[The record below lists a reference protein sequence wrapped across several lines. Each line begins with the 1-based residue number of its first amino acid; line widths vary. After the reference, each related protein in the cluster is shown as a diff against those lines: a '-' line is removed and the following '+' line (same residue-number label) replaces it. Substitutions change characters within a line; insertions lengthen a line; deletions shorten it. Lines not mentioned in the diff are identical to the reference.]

1 MKRKQIAKYVSRL
14 SMIIGFM
21 GKGGSGKTSLSTAF
35 TRFLLQ
41 KKYQVLAIDADH
53 NMDLLFNLAGEQE
66 VFPYLGNDHARI
78 KALLGMP
85 QEYTT
90 YQQAIAEERIN
101 EQVFGTDNAFFTA
114 FTREVSPNLWCMAAG
129 PHTEDIHHGVACSH
143 TLSSSLKAYLPFLA
157 LRDEQM
163 VVVDSTA
170 GMDMVG
176 TGIARGMDMVCIVT
190 EPTIHATKTAKQ
202 IAQGLAEHGVPSV
215 YLVNKCASEEQY
227 TQAVDWLGQEPL
239 AVCRFAADLATQEAA
254 LQNIFTY
261 AQELVATLGGNA
273 RRRERAVRLAKEG
286 RAFASAR

>member
-1 MKRKQIAKYVSRL
+1 
-14 SMIIGFM
+14 MIIGFM

-35 TRFLLQ
+35 TRFLVQ
-41 KKYQVLAIDADH
+41 KNQRVLAIDADH

-78 KALLGMP
+78 KTLLGMP
-85 QEYTT
+85 QEYRT

-101 EQVFGTDNAFFTA
+101 EQAFGSDNAFFAA

-143 TLSSSLKAYLPFLA
+143 TLSSSLKAYLPFLT
-157 LRDEQM
+157 LRDGEA

-215 YLVNKCASEEQY
+215 YLVNKCASEEQRA
-227 TQAVDWLGQEPL
+227 QAVAWLGQEPL
-239 AVCRFAADLATQEAA
+239 AVCSFAADLATQEAA
-254 LQNIFTY
+254 LQSVYTY
-261 AQELVATLGGNA
+261 AQSVVATLGGNA

>member
-1 MKRKQIAKYVSRL
+1 
-14 SMIIGFM
+14 MIIGFM
-21 GKGGSGKTSLSTAF
+21 GKGGSGKTSISTAF
-35 TRFLLQ
+35 TRFLIQ
-41 KKYQVLAIDADH
+41 KNQQVLAIDADH

-66 VFPYLGNDHARI
+66 VFPYLGNDHTRI

-85 QEYTT
+85 QEYRT

-101 EQVFGTDNAFFTA
+101 EQAFGSDNAFFAA
-114 FTREVSPNLWCMAAG
+114 FTREVVPNLWCMAAG

-143 TLSSSLKAYLPFLA
+143 TLSSSLKAYLPFLT
-157 LRDEQM
+157 LHDEQA

-176 TGIARGMDMVCIVT
+176 TGIARGMDLVCVVT

-215 YLVNKCASEEQY
+215 YLVNKCASEEQRV
-227 TQAVDWLGQEPL
+227 QAVEWLGQEPL
-239 AVCRFAADLATQEAA
+239 AVCSFAADLAMQEVA
-254 LQNIFTY
+254 LQSVYAY
-261 AQELVATLGGNA
+261 AQGVVATLGGNA

-286 RAFASAR
+286 RAFASTR

>member
-66 VFPYLGNDHARI
+66 VFPYLGNDHTRI

-85 QEYTT
+85 QEYRT
-90 YQQAIAEERIN
+90 YQQAIAEERID
-101 EQVFGTDNAFFTA
+101 EQVFGTSNPFFAA

>member
-1 MKRKQIAKYVSRL
+1 
-14 SMIIGFM
+14 MIIGFM

-35 TRFLLQ
+35 TRFLGE
-41 KKYQVLAIDADH
+41 KNHQVLAIDADH

-66 VFPYLGNDHARI
+66 AFPYLGNDHARI
-78 KALLGMP
+78 KMLLGMP
-85 QEYTT
+85 QEYKT

-101 EQVFGTDNAFFTA
+101 EQSLGSDNAFFEV
-114 FTREVSPNLWCMAAG
+114 FTRQVSPNLWCMAAG

-143 TLSSSLKAYLPFLA
+143 TLSASLKAYVPFLA
-157 LRDEQM
+157 LKDNEA

-202 IAQGLAEHGVPSV
+202 IAQGLKEHEVPSV
-215 YLVNKCASEEQY
+215 YLLNKCTSPEQY
-227 TQAVDWLGQEPL
+227 AQAVEWLGQEPL
-239 AVCRFAADLATQEAA
+239 AVCSFAADLATQEAA
-254 LQNIFTY
+254 LQSVYAY
-261 AQELVATLGGNA
+261 AQETVVTLGGSV

-286 RAFASAR
+286 RLFTANRT

>member
-35 TRFLLQ
+35 TRFLVQ
-41 KKYQVLAIDADH
+41 KNQQVLAIDADH

-78 KALLGMP
+78 KTLLGMP
-85 QEYTT
+85 QEYRT

-101 EQVFGTDNAFFTA
+101 EQVFGSDNAFFAA
-114 FTREVSPNLWCMAAG
+114 FTREVVPNLWCMAAG

-157 LRDEQM
+157 LRDEQA

-176 TGIARGMDMVCIVT
+176 TGIARGMDLVCVVT

-215 YLVNKCASEEQY
+215 YLVNKCASEEQRV
-227 TQAVDWLGQEPL
+227 QAVEWLGQEPL
-239 AVCRFAADLATQEAA
+239 AVCSFAADLATQEVA
-254 LQNIFTY
+254 LQSVYAY
-261 AQELVATLGGNA
+261 AQGVVATLGGNA

-286 RAFASAR
+286 RAFASTR

>member
-1 MKRKQIAKYVSRL
+1 
-14 SMIIGFM
+14 M

-35 TRFLLQ
+35 TRFLGE
-41 KKYQVLAIDADH
+41 KNHQVLAIDADH

-66 VFPYLGNDHARI
+66 AFPYLGNDHARI
-78 KALLGMP
+78 KTLLGMP
-85 QEYTT
+85 QEYKT

-101 EQVFGTDNAFFTA
+101 EQSLGSDNAFFEA
-114 FTREVSPNLWCMAAG
+114 FTRQVSPNLWCMAAG

-143 TLSSSLKAYLPFLA
+143 TLSASLKAYVPFLA
-157 LRDEQM
+157 LKDNEA

-202 IAQGLAEHGVPSV
+202 IAQGLKEHEVPSV
-215 YLVNKCASEEQY
+215 YLLNKCTSPEQY
-227 TQAVDWLGQEPL
+227 AQAVEWLGQEPL
-239 AVCRFAADLATQEAA
+239 AVCSFAADLATQEAA
-254 LQNIFTY
+254 LQSVYAY
-261 AQELVATLGGNA
+261 AQETVVTLGGNV

-286 RAFASAR
+286 RLFTANRT